1 MLIIKLL
8 IGMLVAV
15 AFIITFLLGVGYGEN
30 MMRKVYSSML
40 INQHACL
47 NWALQWI
54 FPPLERKNEP
64 GFELEL
70 EKWENDRDY
79 AECVAEGDID
89 ALLSK
94 E

>member
-1 MLIIKLL
+1 MVIIEGL
-8 IGMLVAV
+8 IGMLVV
-15 AFIITFLLGVGYGEN
+15 VTFMIVFLMGASYGEN

-79 AECVAEGDID
+79 AESVAEGNVD
-89 ALLSK
+89 ALLLK